1 MADHI
6 RHPASY
12 KDPSGFIFKASGKF
26 YRQVNKAYASHYDLL
41 TRSGLSSFLQEKKL
55 LLTHEEVTENIL
67 HSDDWYLTLLP
78 EQVPFTSYPY
88 EWCFEQLKDA
98 ALLTLKIVKHS
109 IDKGMILKDATPYN
123 VQFLNGKAVFIDT
136 LSFEKYDPS
145 LPWIAYR
152 QFCESFLFPL
162 LLSHFHKTGI
172 QPYLNS
178 YPNGVPVNITA
189 KLLPWKSR
197 LTPGVWLHVFLQN
210 KLSKKPNHTG
220 PTTSFSKN
228 KLFNLISHL
237 DSVIRHLNNTDK
249 TEWSNYYAESI
260 SSREYLGK
268 KEEIINNLL
277 QKLNGRKLLD
287 LGANDGFFSCL
298 AAAKKFDVVAIDKD
312 DQCINALYKK
322 VKEENITNILPLCM
336 DLMNPSPASGFAN
349 NERASFGERIHT
361 DAVMALALIHH
372 LAIGYNLPIS
382 KIAEYLH
389 GFSNQL
395 IIEFVPKEDE
405 KVQLLLQNKKDIYP
419 GYTRES
425 FENVFR
431 QKFMIT
437 EKVQVPDSNRIIYLM
452 KRLTEI

>member
-12 KDPSGFIFKASGKF
+12 KDPSGFIFQASGKF
-26 YRQVNKAYASHYDLL
+26 YRQINKIYASHYDLL

-55 LLTHEEVTENIL
+55 LLPHEEVTENIL

-98 ALLTLKIVKHS
+98 ALLTLEIVKHS

-145 LPWIAYR
+145 LPWVAYR

-162 LLSHFHKTGI
+162 LLSHYHKTSI
-172 QPYLNS
+172 QPYLVS
-178 YPNGVPVNITA
+178 YPNGIPVNITA

-197 LTPGVWLHVFLQN
+197 LNTGVALHVFLQN
-210 KLSKKPNHTG
+210 KFSKKTKNTG
-220 PTTSFSKN
+220 TATSFSKN
-228 KLFNLISHL
+228 KLLNLISHL
-237 DSVIRHLNNTDK
+237 DSIIRDLNNIDK
-249 TEWSNYYAESI
+249 TEWSNYYADSI
-260 SSREYLGK
+260 LSNEYLEK
-268 KEEIINNLL
+268 KEEITGNLL
-277 QKLNGRKLLD
+277 QKLDGRKLLD
-287 LGANDGFFSCL
+287 LGDNEGFFSCL
-298 AAAKKFDVVAIDKD
+298 AAAKEFDVIAIDKD
-312 DQCINALYKK
+312 DQCINTLYKK
-322 VKEENITNILPLCM
+322 VKEKNITNILPLCM

-349 NERASFGERIHT
+349 NERASFKERIHT
-361 DAVMALALIHH
+361 DAVMALALVHH
-372 LAIGYNLPIS
+372 LAIGYNLPLN
-382 KIAEYLH
+382 KIAEYFYE
-389 GFSNQL
+389 FSHQL

-405 KVQLLLQNKKDIYP
+405 KEQLLLQNKKDIYTE
-419 GYTRES
+419 YNREH

-431 QKFMIT
+431 QMFTII
-437 EKVQVPDSNRIIYLM
+437 EKAQVPDSNRIIYLM
-452 KRLTEI
+452 ERLAGI